1 MAKRGAKTTRAAA
14 RKTAARKTAAGRGGR
29 GDRKAAAKG
38 STSA

>member
-29 GDRKAAAKG
+29 GGRETAAKG

>member
-14 RKTAARKTAAGRGGR
+14 RKTAAGRGG
-29 GDRKAAAKG
+29 RKAAAKG

>member
-14 RKTAARKTAAGRGGR
+14 GRGGR
-29 GDRKAAAKG
+29 GGRKAAAKG

>member
-14 RKTAARKTAAGRGGR
+14 RKTAAKGGRGG
-29 GDRKAAAKG
+29 RKAAAKG

>member
-14 RKTAARKTAAGRGGR
+14 RKPAAGRGGR
-29 GDRKAAAKG
+29 GGRKAAAKG

>member
-1 MAKRGAKTTRAAA
+1 MAKSGAKTTR
-14 RKTAARKTAAGRGGR
+14 AARKTAAGRGGR

>member
-14 RKTAARKTAAGRGGR
+14 RKTAAGR
-29 GDRKAAAKG
+29 GDRGGRKAAAKG

>member
-14 RKTAARKTAAGRGGR
+14 RNTAAGRGGR
-29 GDRKAAAKG
+29 GGRKAAAKG

>member
-14 RKTAARKTAAGRGGR
+14 RKTAAGRDGR

>member
-1 MAKRGAKTTRAAA
+1 MAKRGAKTTRAVA

-29 GDRKAAAKG
+29 GGRKAAAKG

>member
-14 RKTAARKTAAGRGGR
+14 RKTADGRGGR
-29 GDRKAAAKG
+29 GGRKAAAKG

>member
-14 RKTAARKTAAGRGGR
+14 RKTAADRGRGG
-29 GDRKAAAKG
+29 RKAAAKG

>member
-14 RKTAARKTAAGRGGR
+14 RKTVVGRGGR
-29 GDRKAAAKG
+29 GGRKAAAKG